1 MIWLQRFAENNK
13 NSKRKIVAKMD
24 KPGKINLSPM
34 GMRLFGQPPRRLS
47 ENSSVLPAPLMD
59 LLLEVLFDLDSDLG
73 AHRSS

>member
-34 GMRLFGQPPRRLS
+34 GMRLFGQPPRGIVPVKRR
-47 ENSSVLPAPLMD
+47 MKQ
-59 LLLEVLFDLDSDLG
+59 F
-73 AHRSS
+73 

>member
-1 MIWLQRFAENNK
+1 MAHPYIANPIKRFADGA
-13 NSKRKIVAKMD
+13 STVFA
-24 KPGKINLSPM
+24 
-34 GMRLFGQPPRRLS
+34 RRLS

>member
-34 GMRLFGQPPRRLS
+34 GMRLFGQPPSHPPLRERIRRL
-47 ENSSVLPAPLMD
+47 EAL
-59 LLLEVLFDLDSDLG
+59 
-73 AHRSS
+73 AHQDG

>member
-1 MIWLQRFAENNK
+1 
-13 NSKRKIVAKMD
+13 
-24 KPGKINLSPM
+24 M
-34 GMRLFGQPPRRLS
+34 GVVQDFTGARRLS

>member
-1 MIWLQRFAENNK
+1 MTR
-13 NSKRKIVAKMD
+13 RHIVLMLTFLC
-24 KPGKINLSPM
+24 GCCGFLSAQSDNDPSALKLKDR
-34 GMRLFGQPPRRLS
+34 GRPSRRLS

>member
-1 MIWLQRFAENNK
+1 
-13 NSKRKIVAKMD
+13 MD